1 MAVETPTLLKP
12 SPASSPAPA
21 ETPARTE
28 IQDLYDQYVVPT
40 VNRGLTLTRG
50 KGRYVWDDEGRK
62 YLDLG
67 GGVAVNSL
75 GHAHPAIRETLAR
88 QADVLIHS
96 SNLYYNEGQGR
107 LAQRIVGLTGP
118 GKVFFCNSGAEA
130 NEALIKLA
138 RKFGHA
144 AGGGGNNGRYEIIT
158 ARNSFHG
165 RTMATLSATG
175 QDKIKQGFDPLLPG
189 FVHVPFNDLAAVE
202 AAITPKTV
210 AVQIEGIQGEGGVFV
225 ASPEYLLGLRALTQK
240 HDLLLLWDGVQD
252 GFFRTGRWQSY
263 ERILENVAGAENFLP
278 DAIAMAKS
286 LGAGYPI
293 GAVWIR
299 ERYANVFT
307 PGSHGTTY
315 GGSPLA
321 CAVALTVMD
330 VVERE
335 KLADNI
341 RARGEELKRGL
352 EALVGTRGI
361 KEVRGYGGLIGM
373 VMAGEPAS
381 VVARLAKAGLI
392 LIPAANNTVRFLP
405 PLNVTPEEIAEAL
418 RMVEASL

>member
-1 MAVETPTLLKP
+1 MQVEAPLPVKP
-12 SPASSPAPA
+12 SPAL
-21 ETPARTE
+21 TPPGQDGAARTE
-28 IQDLYDQYVVPT
+28 VQALYDQYVVALA
-40 VNRGLTLTRG
+40 NRGLTLSRG
-50 KGRYVWDDEGRK
+50 QGRHAWDDQGRK

-96 SNLYYNEGQGR
+96 CNLYYNEWQGR
-107 LAQRIVGLTGP
+107 LAQRLVELTGP

-130 NEALIKLA
+130 NEGLIKLA
-138 RKFGHA
+138 RKFGHDT
-144 AGGGGNNGRYEIIT
+144 GRYEIIT
-158 ARNSFHG
+158 TLNSFHG

-175 QDKIKQGFDPLLPG
+175 QDKIKHGFEPLVPG
-189 FVHVPFNDLAAVE
+189 FVHGPFNDLAAIE

-225 ASPEYLLGLRALTQK
+225 ATPEYLLGLRALTRK
-240 HDLLLLWDGVQD
+240 HNLLLLWDGVQC
-252 GFFRTGRWQSY
+252 GYFRTGRWQSY
-263 ERILENVAGAENFLP
+263 ERILEDVAGGEDFLP

-286 LGAGYPI
+286 LGAGFPM

-299 ERYANVFT
+299 EPYQNVFT
-307 PGSHGTTY
+307 AGSHGTTY

-321 CAVALTVMD
+321 CAVGLTVLD

-335 KLADNI
+335 NLVENI
-341 RARGEELKRGL
+341 RTRGEELKQGL

-361 KEVRGYGGLIGM
+361 QEVRGYGGLIGL
-373 VMAGEPAS
+373 VVDGEPGP
-381 VVARLAKAGLI
+381 VVARLTEAGLI
-392 LIPAANNTVRFLP
+392 LIPAANKTVRFLP
-405 PLNVTPEEIAEAL
+405 PLNVTAEEIAEAL
-418 RMVEASL
+418 RIVEESL

>member
-1 MAVETPTLLKP
+1 
-12 SPASSPAPA
+12 
-21 ETPARTE
+21 
-28 IQDLYDQYVVPT
+28 
-40 VNRGLTLTRG
+40 LTHG
-50 KGRYVWDDEGRK
+50 KGRYVWDDQGRK
-62 YLDLG
+62 YLDFG

-96 SNLYYNEGQGR
+96 SNLYYNEWQAR
-107 LAQRIVGLTGP
+107 LAKRIVELTGP

-130 NEALIKLA
+130 NEGLIKLA
-138 RKFGHA
+138 RKFGHDS
-144 AGGGGNNGRYEIIT
+144 GRYEIIT
-158 ARNSFHG
+158 AKNSFHG

-175 QDKIKQGFDPLLPG
+175 QDKIKHGFEPLVPG
-189 FVHVPFNDLAAVE
+189 FVHVPYNDLAAVE

-225 ASPEYLLGLRALTQK
+225 ATPEYLLGLRALTQK
-240 HDLLLLWDGVQD
+240 HNLLLLWDGIQD
-252 GFFRTGRWQSY
+252 GYFRTGRWQSY
-263 ERILENVAGAENFLP
+263 ERILENVPGAESFAP
-278 DAIAMAKS
+278 DAISMAKS

-299 ERYANVFT
+299 EPYQNVFT

-341 RARGEELKRGL
+341 RIRGEELKKGL
-352 EALVGTRGI
+352 QALVGTRGI
-361 KEVRGYGGLIGM
+361 QEIRGYGGLIGM
-373 VMAGEPAS
+373 VVSEEPG
-381 VVARLAKAGLI
+381 VVIARLAKAGLI

-405 PLNVTPEEIAEAL
+405 ALNVTADEISEAL
-418 RMVEASL
+418 KITEGAL

>member
-1 MAVETPTLLKP
+1 MQVEAPLPVKP
-12 SPASSPAPA
+12 SPAL
-21 ETPARTE
+21 TPPGQDGAARTE
-28 IQDLYDQYVVPT
+28 VQALYDQYVVALA
-40 VNRGLTLTRG
+40 NRGLTLSRG
-50 KGRYVWDDEGRK
+50 QGRHAWDDQGRK

-96 SNLYYNEGQGR
+96 CNLYYNEWQGR
-107 LAQRIVGLTGP
+107 LAQRLVELTGP

-130 NEALIKLA
+130 NEGLIKLA
-138 RKFGHA
+138 RKFGHDT
-144 AGGGGNNGRYEIIT
+144 GRYEIIT
-158 ARNSFHG
+158 TLNSFHG

-175 QDKIKQGFDPLLPG
+175 QDKIKHGFEPLVPG
-189 FVHVPFNDLAAVE
+189 FVHVPFNDLAAIE

-225 ASPEYLLGLRALTQK
+225 ATPEYLLGLRALTRK
-240 HDLLLLWDGVQD
+240 HNLLLLWDGVQC
-252 GFFRTGRWQSY
+252 GYFRTGRWQSY
-263 ERILENVAGAENFLP
+263 ERILEDVAGGEDFLP

-286 LGAGYPI
+286 LGAGFPM

-299 ERYANVFT
+299 EPYQNVFT
-307 PGSHGTTY
+307 AGSHGTTY

-321 CAVALTVMD
+321 CAVGLTVLD

-335 KLADNI
+335 NLVENI
-341 RARGEELKRGL
+341 RTRGEELKQGL

-361 KEVRGYGGLIGM
+361 QEVRGYGGLIGL
-373 VMAGEPAS
+373 VVDGEPGP
-381 VVARLAKAGLI
+381 VVARLTEAGLI
-392 LIPAANNTVRFLP
+392 LIPAANKTVRFLP
-405 PLNVTPEEIAEAL
+405 PLNVTAEEIAEAL
-418 RMVEASL
+418 RIVEESL

>member
-1 MAVETPTLLKP
+1 MPVKVPLAEQP
-12 SPASSPAPA
+12 SPASAPA
-21 ETPARTE
+21 STETLARTD
-28 IQDLYDQYVVPT
+28 IQSLYDRYVVPT

-50 KGRYVWDDEGRK
+50 KGRHVWDDQGRK

-67 GGVAVNSL
+67 AGVAVSTL
-75 GHAHPAIRETLAR
+75 GHAHPAIIETLTR
-88 QADVLIHS
+88 QAGVLIHS
-96 SNLYYNEGQGR
+96 SNYYYNEWQGR
-107 LAQRIVGLTGP
+107 LAQRIVELTGP

-144 AGGGGNNGRYEIIT
+144 AGNDGRYEIIT
-158 ARNSFHG
+158 AQNSFHG

-175 QDKIKQGFDPLLPG
+175 QDKIKHGFEPLLPG

-240 HDLLLLWDGVQD
+240 HNLLLLWDGVQD
-252 GFFRTGRWQSY
+252 GYFRTGRWQCY
-263 ERILENVAGAENFLP
+263 ERILENVAGAEDFAP

-286 LGAGYPI
+286 LGGGYPI

-299 ERYANVFT
+299 EPYQDVFT

-315 GGSPLA
+315 GGSPMA
-321 CAVALTVMD
+321 CAVALTILD
-330 VVERE
+330 VAERE

-341 RARGEELKRGL
+341 RARGEELRAGL
-352 EALVGTRGI
+352 QALIGTRGI
-361 KEVRGYGGLIGM
+361 QEVRGYGGLIGM
-373 VMAGEPAS
+373 EVAEEPAS

-392 LIPAANNTVRFLP
+392 LIPAAHNTVRFLP
-405 PLNVTPEEIAEAL
+405 PLNVTSEEIGEAL
-418 RMVEASL
+418 RIIQDNM